1 MEELFYYAFLYLI
14 GLVVSVLILRAVLSI
29 NAMLRYFRSQTILL
43 GKIAEK
49 QGIPETEVE
58 QLLVQ
63 AGIFDANRRKS
74 QANSRSSNKSI

>member
-14 GLVVSVLILRAVLSI
+14 GFVVSVLILRAVLSI

-43 GKIAEK
+43 AKMAEK
-49 QGIPETEVE
+49 QGVPETEVE

-63 AGIFDANRRKS
+63 AGIFDANRKKPQS
-74 QANSRSSNKSI
+74 QFPKFK